1 MKTPDDYSIS
11 TAYSYTDSKE
21 LSTYYDDSA
30 DGYDEYA
37 SSVGYILPRLVAE
50 KALQFIDG
58 NEKIIDIGCGTGI
71 LGVELNALKDGLS
84 IHGVDISPEM
94 IIHAYRKKRVD
105 GERHYGVLYRLD
117 LTTKDTIPE
126 NQYNFMVSSGT
137 FTTGHLEPRHL
148 TNIIKLLANNSYAV
162 FSVKSDHFE
171 ESGFMSE
178 LSKLS
183 DQNLIEILEISEV
196 DSYDNDGY
204 TALSRIISLK
214 IN

>member
-21 LSTYYDDSA
+21 LSMYYDDSA
-30 DGYDEYA
+30 AGYDEYA
-37 SSVGYILPRLVAE
+37 SSVRYILPRLVAE

-94 IIHAYRKKRVD
+94 IIHAYRKKRKD

-126 NQYNFMVSSGT
+126 NHYNFMISSGT
-137 FTTGHLEPRHL
+137 FTTGHLGPQHL
-148 TNIIKLLANNSYAV
+148 TNIIKSLMNNSYAV

-178 LSKLS
+178 LSELS

-196 DSYDNDGY
+196 DSYDNNGY

>member
-21 LSTYYDDSA
+21 LSMYYDDSA

-50 KALQFIDG
+50 KALHFIDG

-148 TNIIKLLANNSYAV
+148 TNIVKLLANNSYAV

-171 ESGFMSE
+171 ESSFIDELKE
-178 LSKLS
+178 LSNNK
-183 DQNLIEILEISEV
+183 LIEILEITEV

-204 TALSRIISLK
+204 TALSKIVSLK
-214 IN
+214 IS